1 MGKDLQASDAMNRFF
16 LCCRIAAFTGFCL
29 LFRITGI
36 AQKNNELQ
44 FMKLSEDDDF
54 LNFRGEGT
62 DRAYTS
68 GLKFEMYY
76 SKRKA
81 PRFPSNLL
89 MKVSGQDVDNLYG
102 WGISQNIYTPNEI
115 DKTTIQYGERPYC
128 GITYATHSL
137 VSISMERKQ
146 KLTTGLS
153 LGIIGK
159 YSFAGDAQSIF
170 HGLINY
176 QKPLGWDNQI
186 KTDVII
192 NYGILYEH
200 LLFNP
205 TPNLEVIGNLAANA
219 GTLVNNIGLGVQFRA
234 GIFNQYFS
242 KYERPAYNPKKAGN
256 GNRKVFQFYLFMKLN
271 GTAVMDDATLQGGFF
286 SHRSSPYVI
295 SKDSISRFVMQ
306 YEYGF
311 MLSHKRF
318 GFSFSEKLRT
328 AEFKGTYAQ
337 QVGNITLYY
346 GL

>member
-1 MGKDLQASDAMNRFF
+1 MNRFF

-29 LFRITGI
+29 LFRIAGT

-76 SKRKA
+76 SKKKT

-89 MKVSGQDVDNLYG
+89 MKVPGNDADNLYG
-102 WGISQNIYTPNEI
+102 IGISQNIYTPNEI
-115 DKTTIQYGERPYC
+115 DRTTIQYGERPYC
-128 GITYATHSL
+128 GITYATHTL
-137 VSISMERKQ
+137 VSTSMEKKQ

-234 GIFNQYFS
+234 GIFNGYFS
-242 KYERPAYNPKKAGN
+242 KYERPVYNPKKAGN
-256 GNRKVFQFYLFMKLN
+256 ENRKAFQFYLFMKLN

>member
-1 MGKDLQASDAMNRFF
+1 MKSFLTSCKTLFVVGCLFF
-16 LCCRIAAFTGFCL
+16 YTAGT
-29 LFRITGI
+29 
-36 AQKNNELQ
+36 AQKNNVLQ
-44 FMKLSEDDDF
+44 YMKLSEDDDF

-68 GLKFEMYY
+68 GFKFEMYY
-76 SKRKA
+76 SKNKA

-89 MKVSGQDVDNLYG
+89 MKVTGTADNLYG
-102 WGISQNIYTPNEI
+102 WGISQSMYTPNEI

-128 GITYATHSL
+128 GITYATHTL
-137 VSISMERKQ
+137 VSTSLEKKQ

-159 YSFAGDAQSIF
+159 YSFAGDAQRII

-176 QKPLGWDNQI
+176 QKPLGWENQI
-186 KTDVII
+186 KTDIII

-219 GTLVNNIGLGVQFRA
+219 GTLVNNIGLGMQFRA
-234 GIFNQYFS
+234 GIFNPYFTQ
-242 KYERPAYNPKKAGN
+242 YERPAYHPGKAGN
-256 GNRKVFQFYLFMKLN
+256 GNRKPFQFYLFMKLN

-311 MLSHKRF
+311 MLAHKRF

>member
-1 MGKDLQASDAMNRFF
+1 MNRFF
-16 LCCRIAAFTGFCL
+16 LCCRVAAFICFCL
-29 LFRITGI
+29 LFQTAGN
-36 AQKNNELQ
+36 AQKSNELQ

-68 GLKFEMYY
+68 GLKFEMFF

-81 PRFPSNLL
+81 PGFPSNLL
-89 MKVSGQDVDNLYG
+89 MKVSGNVVDNLYG
-102 WGISQNIYTPNEI
+102 WGISQYIYTPNEI

-137 VSISMERKQ
+137 VSTSLEKKQ

-153 LGIIGK
+153 LGVIGK
-159 YSFAGDAQSIF
+159 YSFAGDAQNIF

-219 GTLVNNIGLGVQFRA
+219 GTLVNNIGLGVQFRS
-234 GIFNQYFS
+234 GIFNSYFS
-242 KYERPAYNPKKAGN
+242 QYERPVYHPEKAGA
-256 GNRKVFQFYLFMKLN
+256 GIRKAFQFYLFMKLN

-295 SKDSISRFVMQ
+295 SKDSISRFIMQ

>member
-1 MGKDLQASDAMNRFF
+1 MVCTAGS
-16 LCCRIAAFTGFCL
+16 G
-29 LFRITGI
+29 
-36 AQKNNELQ
+36 QKNHVLQ
-44 FMKLSEDDDF
+44 YMKLSEDDDF

-68 GLKFEMYY
+68 GFKFEMYY
-76 SKRKA
+76 SKNRA
-81 PRFPSNLL
+81 PRFPSSLL
-89 MKVSGQDVDNLYG
+89 MKVTDTADNLYG
-102 WGISQNIYTPNEI
+102 WGITQSMYTPNEI

-128 GITYATHSL
+128 GITYATHTL
-137 VSISMERKQ
+137 VSTSLEKKQ

-159 YSFAGDAQSIF
+159 YSFAGDAQRII

-176 QKPLGWDNQI
+176 QKPLGWENQI
-186 KTDVII
+186 KTDIII

-205 TPNLEVIGNLAANA
+205 TPKLEVIGNLTANA
-219 GTLVNNIGLGVQFRA
+219 GTLVNNIGLGVQFRS
-234 GIFNQYFS
+234 GIFNPYFS
-242 KYERPAYNPKKAGN
+242 RYERPAYHPRKAESGS
-256 GNRKVFQFYLFMKLN
+256 RKPFQFYLFMKLN

-286 SHRSSPYVI
+286 THRSSPYVI

-311 MLSHKRF
+311 MISHKRF